1 MNAICEKRYV
11 LYQHF
16 HNGMALIFS
25 SSLKLIFSSG
35 LGFELF
41 AANVFFI
48 FKHISLVLQMYV
60 SCHNTV
66 FGRVYD

>member
-1 MNAICEKRYV
+1 MPYVKRDMFYT
-11 LYQHF
+11 YQHF

-41 AANVFFI
+41 AANVFKNTF
-48 FKHISLVLQMYV
+48 SLVLQIYV